1 MQNYAAKIEW
11 LAVKEEALKRL
22 TQGYSYTMLHTQ
34 FVKEGKVTMAYKT
47 FYKYA
52 RAARENSEN
61 PSQKKTVTPP
71 RKLGVSKSDS
81 LIKHESNPDLDDYI

>member
-11 LAVKEEALKRL
+11 LAIREAALERL
-22 TQGYSYTMLHTQ
+22 AKGYSYTMLHTK

-52 RAARENSEN
+52 RAAKENGEN
-61 PSQKKTVTPP
+61 ASQKKIGTPP

-81 LIKHESNPDLDDYI
+81 LIKHDSNPDLNDYI

>member
-11 LAVKEEALKRL
+11 LTVREEALKRL
-22 TQGYSYTMLHTQ
+22 KLGYSYTMLHTQ

-61 PSQKKTVTPP
+61 PSQKKTGTPP
-71 RKLGVSKSDS
+71 RKLGVGKNDS
-81 LIKHESNPDLDDYI
+81 LIKHDSNPDLNDYI

>member
-11 LAVKEEALKRL
+11 LAVKEEAIKML
-22 TQGYSYTMLHTQ
+22 TLGYSYTMLHTQ

-52 RAARENSEN
+52 RATKENSEN
-61 PSQKKTVTPP
+61 QSEKTGAPP

-81 LIKHESNPDLDDYI
+81 LIKHDSSPDLNDYI